1 MARPVEYDLN
11 DVLDK
16 AMNIFWEKGYE
27 AVSMAELVEYTG
39 MNRRTMYSLF
49 KDKDGLYKDAL
60 ENYYVKMSSHQ
71 LGVLKDNEGKKGIVM
86 FFEPFSFSKDFKGC
100 LYTNTIVSKQFVNI
114 ESFEIVK
121 KFYHEVRQ
129 QLEKNLEQAIKL
141 GEFKGNAYAMSLT
154 LMTILQGLSI
164 YGKLNTS
171 KEDSDA
177 IIKNILEMIR

>member
-1 MARPVEYDLN
+1 M
-11 DVLDK
+11 
-16 AMNIFWEKGYE
+16 
-27 AVSMAELVEYTG
+27 
-39 MNRRTMYSLF
+39 
-49 KDKDGLYKDAL
+49 
-60 ENYYVKMSSHQ
+60 
-71 LGVLKDNEGKKGIVM
+71 
-86 FFEPFSFSKDFKGC
+86 
-100 LYTNTIVSKQFVNI
+100 
-114 ESFEIVK
+114 VK